1 MFQNGQTHFKNL
13 AANAIKVLLTFQIFD
28 FLFSSDYDF
37 NLPTLSINFI

>member
-28 FLFSSDYDF
+28 FMILIYR
-37 NLPTLSINFI
+37 LYQ